1 MSRSWW
7 LRTALLF
14 ILILASCY
22 MLMPT
27 VVEMILYPEVL
38 KDADDKN
45 NVEESV
51 RDPALPGWYNAIPK
65 AIKPNKL
72 SLGLDLQGGL
82 MMRYSVEIDSAI
94 DDKLASNAANM
105 RSALAELGKVV
116 DYKVDRPNNQI
127 YLTFSDA
134 ADVNVLTEEFL
145 RDYPILAIA
154 RTEGT
159 KVTLALR
166 EGYLNEQEESAVQQA
181 VEIVRERIDGLG
193 VAQPT
198 VRIEAGNHIAVELP
212 GLSRSG
218 VERAEQLI
226 STTAVLT
233 FKLVADRNEALA
245 TFRQLSQSLTPDMNI
260 NIVGNSLRADDV
272 MNGKRIE
279 KSGKDILKKFVED
292 HENEIPG
299 GREVV
304 YEKVDLRER
313 QLEVEEGV
321 DPATLP
327 TSWRM
332 RLVHTN
338 ILEGSNQT
346 LGGENV
352 EAAYPARNPD
362 TGVPYVSLK
371 LDRNGGNL
379 FYEVTK
385 HHVGDQLAILMD
397 DQLVSDP
404 VIRSEIPG
412 GNVSIEMGR
421 GNIQETMNEVNNLV
435 VSLRSGSLP
444 APIKQESKT
453 LVGPSLGMDSIEKG
467 MEALIWGFA
476 LVFFGMILYYKTS
489 GIIAS
494 FALLLNILFI
504 MAGMASM
511 GASLTMPGIAGIVL
525 TVGMSVD
532 ANVIVFERIREELRA
547 NETPRK
553 AIIIG
558 YDKAL
563 WTILDSNITTAI
575 AAVVLMNFGSGPVK
589 GFAVTLLLGIIS
601 TVYAAFFVTR
611 TIFELK
617 VRLNSEKLS
626 I

>member
-292 HENEIPG
+292 HENEIPS

>member
-1 MSRSWW
+1 
-7 LRTALLF
+7 
-14 ILILASCY
+14 

-94 DDKLASNAANM
+94 DDKLASNAANI
-105 RSALAELGKVV
+105 RSALADIGKVV

-127 YLTFSDA
+127 YLMFSEA
-134 ADVNVLTEEFL
+134 EDVNVLTEEFL
-145 RDYPILAIA
+145 RDYPILAVA

-198 VRIEAGNHIAVELP
+198 VRVEAGNHIAVELP

-260 NIVGNSLRADDV
+260 KIVGNSLRADDE

-279 KSGKDILKKFVED
+279 KSGRDILKKFVED

-304 YEKVDLRER
+304 FEKVDLRER
-313 QLEVEEGV
+313 QLEVEDGV
-321 DPATLP
+321 DVATLP

-362 TGVPYVSLK
+362 TGMPYVSLK

-385 HHVGDQLAILMD
+385 KHVGDQLAILMG

-435 VSLRSGSLP
+435 ISLRSGSLP

-453 LVGPSLGMDSIEKG
+453 LVGPSLGMDSIVKG

-476 LVFFGMILYYKTS
+476 LVFLGMILYYKTS